1 MNRMNNQNSNVRVIV
16 TIVIG
21 LIALGAIAWI
31 VVSSRHDNSQQE
43 AAKLTIGSIAPDFEL
58 TNTTGQKMEL
68 SDYRGKVVI
77 LNFWAS
83 WCKSCVKEMPLIND
97 VFQSNR
103 SDVATIFINVGESKG
118 TVNNFLAT
126 NHFYFPVIIDVTG
139 KVSGLYGVV
148 GLPATF
154 IIDKQGK
161 ISRLLLGEINS
172 DSQLQSYIN
181 AEKDDQD

>member
-1 MNRMNNQNSNVRVIV
+1 MNKQHLNVRVII

-21 LIALGAIAWI
+21 LISIGAITWI
-31 VVSSRHDNSQQE
+31 LVSSRHDNSQQE
-43 AAKLTIGSIAPDFEL
+43 GAKLAIGSIAPNFEL
-58 TNTTGQKMEL
+58 TNTAGQKMTL

-83 WCKSCVKEMPLIND
+83 WCQSCVKEMPLINN

-118 TVNNFLAT
+118 TVNNFLST
-126 NHFYFPVIIDVTG
+126 NHFDFPVIIDVTG
-139 KVSGLYGVV
+139 KVSSLYGVV

-161 ISRLLLGEINS
+161 LAQLLLGEINS
-172 DSQLQSYIN
+172 DSQLQEYIK
-181 AEKDDQD
+181 AKKDDQD

>member
-1 MNRMNNQNSNVRVIV
+1 MNKQHVNVRVVV

-21 LIALGAIAWI
+21 LIAIGAITWI
-31 VVSSRHDNSQQE
+31 LVSSRHDNSQQE
-43 AAKLTIGSIAPDFEL
+43 GAKLAIGSIAPNFEL
-58 TNTTGQKMEL
+58 TNTAGKKMTL

-83 WCKSCVKEMPLIND
+83 WCQSCVKEMPLINN

-118 TVNNFLAT
+118 TVNNFLST
-126 NHFYFPVIIDVTG
+126 NHFDFPVIIDVTG
-139 KVSGLYGVV
+139 KVSSLYGVV

-161 ISRLLLGEINS
+161 LAQLLLGEINS
-172 DSQLQSYIN
+172 DSQLQAYIK